1 MPCYHPIPAYRLP
14 SGSVVFHDKG
24 DGSPFEVP
32 CGRCVGC
39 RLDKSRVWAL
49 RCVHEASLHDENSFI
64 TLTYAPEHLPSDGGL
79 VKEDFQKFMKRLRKK
94 FAPRRIRYYMCGEYG
109 DRTNRPHY
117 HALLF
122 GLDFSDREALPPS
135 ASGADLFTSKTLE
148 KVWGKGF
155 VTVGDVTF
163 ESAAYCARYIM
174 KKLNG
179 PACEV
184 VNDET
189 GLRPY
194 ERFDSRTGE
203 IVEVEKEY
211 CAMSRI
217 EQIGRFISHRF
228 LFNRTNRPHY
238 HALLFGLDFS
248 DREALPPSASGA
260 DLFTSKTLEKV
271 WGKGFVTVGD
281 VTFESAAY
289 CARYIMKKLNG
300 PACEVVNDETGLR
313 PYERFDSR
321 TGEIVEVEKEYCA
334 MSRRPGIARDWIQK
348 FTGDCYPKD
357 FVTVRGVKVRPPRYY
372 DQYLESVNP
381 DLLDDV
387 KAQRAFVSSLSDDNS
402 ELRLS
407 QKKTVKEA
415 QFDQLKRNL

>member
-211 CAMSRI
+211 CAMSR
-217 EQIGRFISHRF
+217 
-228 LFNRTNRPHY
+228 
-238 HALLFGLDFS
+238 
-248 DREALPPSASGA
+248 
-260 DLFTSKTLEKV
+260 
-271 WGKGFVTVGD
+271 
-281 VTFESAAY
+281 
-289 CARYIMKKLNG
+289 
-300 PACEVVNDETGLR
+300 
-313 PYERFDSR
+313 
-321 TGEIVEVEKEYCA
+321 
-334 MSRRPGIARDWIQK
+334 RPGIARDWIQK